1 MATLA
6 NIFNQFAGS
15 KAVADAIPA
24 AAERSDAYKLRAIPN
39 EDVYLHFKRIDNSRV
54 VRQPDPKARARDWKL
69 LGAAGIAATAL
80 IVVLLPSASSLIA
93 GYQLSNL
100 QQEHER
106 LVGERARL
114 ELEEARLVSPER
126 LQELA
131 DMQNFVDPARERTVY
146 LPKAADNSLARL
158 NRR

>member
-6 NIFNQFAGS
+6 NIFNQFAGA
-15 KAVADAIPA
+15 KAEADVIPGA
-24 AAERSDAYKLRAIPN
+24 VERSEAYKLRAIPN
-39 EDVYLHFKRIDNSRV
+39 EDVYLHFKRIDNAKV
-54 VRQPDPKARARDWKL
+54 VRQPDPGARARDWKL
-69 LGAAGIAATAL
+69 LGGAGIAAASV
-80 IVVLLPSASSLIA
+80 IAVLLPSAWGLMA

-100 QQEHER
+100 QQEHSR
-106 LVGERARL
+106 LVTERSRL

-126 LQELA
+126 LQQLA
-131 DMQNFVDPARERTVY
+131 EMQNFVDPAREKTVY